1 MELSHCSYF
10 CQKTLKSKIITEIC
24 DQYMFNIIMFSLT
37 GYLYPLKSFFFKGM
51 LGDYRIK
58 KQ

>member
-37 GYLYPLKSFFFKGM
+37 GYLYPLKSFFLKGC
-51 LGDYRIK
+51 
-58 KQ
+58 